1 MRFVGVDLAWK
12 EHNPSGVVVLEGSR
26 FPLRLVEGPRTLP
39 THAEVLDWLAGWLDR
54 PGCRLATAVGIDAP
68 LLGLAGARGR
78 RECDDEVSRLFGR
91 FAASVHSLSA
101 FRGML
106 QRFAAQLE
114 ARCARADLCPDGR
127 AAPGR
132 PAIREVYPNAL
143 QVRLFDLDRP
153 PVRKKHVYKQR
164 KFRTKREWAERGL
177 GPFVEKCVAVVEAR
191 RYVARDRAWRALA
204 RDRPSAD
211 DRGRGLKALEDRWDA
226 LLCALAVA
234 LEHLE
239 RGVMHAYTG
248 PEPGSWRQGY
258 ILAPTLRL
266 PGDPRIVVS

>member
-1 MRFVGVDLAWK
+1 M
-12 EHNPSGVVVLEGSR
+12 LEGPG
-26 FPLRLVEGPRTLP
+26 FPLHLVEGSGTLP

-54 PGCRLATAVGIDAP
+54 PGPQPATAVGIDAP

-78 RECDDEVSRLFGR
+78 RDCDDEISRLFGR

-106 QRFAAQLE
+106 QRFVGQLE
-114 ARCARADLCPDGR
+114 ARCARADLCPEGLATPD
-127 AAPGR
+127 R

-153 PVRKKHVYKQR
+153 PVQKKHVYKR
-164 KFRTKREWAERGL
+164 HKFRSKREWVERGL
-177 GPFVEKCVAVVEAR
+177 GPFVEKCVAMVEAR
-191 RYVARDRAWRALA
+191 RYIARDRVWRALV

-211 DRGRGLKALEDRWDA
+211 DPGRALKALEDRWDA
-226 LLCALAVA
+226 ILCALAVA

-239 RGVMHAYTG
+239 HGVMHAYTG
-248 PEPGSWRQGY
+248 PGPGSWRQGY
-258 ILAPTLRL
+258 ILAPILRL
-266 PGDPRIVVS
+266 PADHESS